1 MIKNPI
7 KRSSNPK
14 KTNFSEFKSRKKS
27 RFISLRFRFIFITSI
42 MLLLLLAALALV
54 LGVLQT
60 KTIKGRIEEQ
70 GLAVAKNLAIISID
84 HLITYNYVAL
94 EKLANQAATNP
105 DIVYVIVHDKEGKV
119 AGYSKR
125 PELQNRILADDAS
138 LKAVTVEEPLIT
150 IHTPDSDMTPVM
162 DVAVPAYL
170 PGTRDRWGT
179 IRVCLSLELMYQQIR
194 QTLWSILILG
204 SVALTIGILISNW
217 AAQRVT
223 RPLETLV
230 EATIEAAKGNFL
242 QKISIHTRDEVEIL
256 ASNFSFMIQEIL
268 AQKQQLEN
276 HLYEIKRLQQ
286 YAEKILD
293 TMSDGLLAV
302 DMNGH
307 VTSVNPAAYTILDMP
322 PDLAATGCPVLEL
335 FNKDLQFSTYIQQ
348 SLKNPS
354 GRNQVEIHLLRGD
367 DKRIILAGSSVLE
380 SDKKNP
386 KQLIFNLNDITALKK
401 LESEIRQS
409 QRLADLGI
417 MASGMAHEIRNPLSA
432 IKTYVALLPEK
443 VKKPGFMEKFQR
455 TVPREI
461 NRLNTLIE
469 ELLELSKP
477 PKYNFIP
484 TDLGHLLM
492 QSIELVETNF
502 KNKGI
507 GCQWDIPKE
516 MPQLM
521 ADADQLQKVFINLMK
536 NGAQAM
542 PNGGMIN
549 IHVSIKKTEIKID
562 FRDGGHGF
570 SPDLAENIFNPF
582 FTTKTK
588 GTGLGLAITH
598 KVLSE
603 HGGQIVAKSKKGE
616 GSCFSVRLPRMMD

>member
-1 MIKNPI
+1 
-7 KRSSNPK
+7 
-14 KTNFSEFKSRKKS
+14 
-27 RFISLRFRFIFITSI
+27 
-42 MLLLLLAALALV
+42 
-54 LGVLQT
+54 
-60 KTIKGRIEEQ
+60 
-70 GLAVAKNLAIISID
+70 
-84 HLITYNYVAL
+84 
-94 EKLANQAATNP
+94 
-105 DIVYVIVHDKEGKV
+105 
-119 AGYSKR
+119 
-125 PELQNRILADDAS
+125 
-138 LKAVTVEEPLIT
+138 
-150 IHTPDSDMTPVM
+150 
-162 DVAVPAYL
+162 
-170 PGTRDRWGT
+170 
-179 IRVCLSLELMYQQIR
+179 
-194 QTLWSILILG
+194 
-204 SVALTIGILISNW
+204 
-217 AAQRVT
+217 
-223 RPLETLV
+223 
-230 EATIEAAKGNFL
+230 
-242 QKISIHTRDEVEIL
+242 
-256 ASNFSFMIQEIL
+256 
-268 AQKQQLEN
+268 
-276 HLYEIKRLQQ
+276 
-286 YAEKILD
+286 
-293 TMSDGLLAV
+293 
-302 DMNGH
+302 
-307 VTSVNPAAYTILDMP
+307 MP